1 MHPVFVARS
10 MSALPI
16 WFVTKATFAKVTTG
30 LNKTDRNFIR
40 TTDFTP
46 APGRSLVLPS
56 GAVLFGLEGAND
68 PQNAFLPGLLAGV
81 LPAGTYRFGNTPHDA
96 RLAALAFALGT
107 YKFTRYRKAKE
118 RALKLVLPEGID
130 GNDLTRMAEGVTLA
144 RDLINTPT
152 NDLGP
157 AELEVA
163 ARELAK
169 QHGAKFRS
177 IVGDALLKQN
187 FPLIHAVG
195 RIAYHGWIDNIQASW
210 VKLGTSGAQQ
220 LLRAGVNDLGGTLM
234 DENIS
239 RAAGAAHGQGIDEE
253 SFRAIVE
260 PLGRTLAERTT
271 LYATTG

>member
-1 MHPVFVARS
+1 M
-10 MSALPI
+10 
-16 WFVTKATFAKVTTG
+16 
-30 LNKTDRNFIR
+30 
-40 TTDFTP
+40 
-46 APGRSLVLPS
+46 
-56 GAVLFGLEGAND
+56 AVLGVDTAAAIDSLRFVLALD
-68 PQNAFLPGLLAGV
+68 DDHVAFLRRA
-81 LPAGTYRFGNTPHDA
+81 RHDA

-195 RIAYHGWIDNIQASW
+195 RASVRAPRLIDLTWGNPRAPKVTLVGKGVCFDTGGLDI
-210 VKLGTSGAQQ
+210 KPSGSMLMMKQDMGGSAAQS
-220 LLRAGVNDLGGTLM
+220 VVLM
-234 DENIS
+234 
-239 RAAGAAHGQGIDEE
+239 
-253 SFRAIVE
+253 AIVIALTVIQFRFVE
-260 PLGRTLAERTT
+260 KKVQ
-271 LYATTG
+271 Y